1 MPISRLFGLALLL
14 GGVLLLAAT
23 ARAQAPVTDWAKLG
37 RYAAANQQLPPPSA
51 GRPRVVLMGNS
62 ITDFWPKTDS
72 TFFAGKTYE
81 YIGRGIS
88 GQVSGHML
96 LRFWPDVI
104 ALQPKVAVILSGIND
119 IAENAGPYSQEAT
132 LHNIMAMAELAQA
145 HGIRVVLCSV
155 LPAYDFSWRAGM
167 QPAPKVVALN
177 QQIRAYA
184 DQHHFVYLDYHAAMA
199 DARQGLPAAVAPDGV
214 HPNLAGYRVMEPLL
228 QQAVAQALRRKP

>member
-1 MPISRLFGLALLL
+1 MPLRRL
-14 GGVLLLAAT
+14 LLLAAIGLAT
-23 ARAQAPVTDWAKLG
+23 SARAQAPVADWAKLA
-37 RYAAANQQLPPPSA
+37 RYADANQRLPAPSA
-51 GRPRVVLMGNS
+51 ARPRVVLMGNS

-72 TFFAGKTYE
+72 AFFAGKTYE
-81 YIGRGIS
+81 YVGRGIS

-132 LHNIMAMAELAQA
+132 LHNIMAMAELAMA

-155 LPAYDFSWRAGM
+155 LPAYDFPWRAGM

-177 QQIRAYA
+177 QQIKAYA
-184 DQHHFVYLDYHAAMA
+184 DQHHLVYLDYHTAMA
-199 DARQGLPAAVAPDGV
+199 DARQGLPAALAPDGV

-228 QQAVAQALRRKP
+228 LRATAEALRRK

>member
-1 MPISRLFGLALLL
+1 M
-14 GGVLLLAAT
+14 LLAAT
-23 ARAQAPVTDWAKLG
+23 ARAQAPVADWAKLA
-37 RYAAANQQLPPPSA
+37 RYAEANQRLPAPTA
-51 GRPRVVLMGNS
+51 ARPRVVLMGNS
-62 ITDFWPKTDS
+62 ITDFWPKIDS

-96 LRFWPDVI
+96 LRLWPDVI

-184 DQHHFVYLDYHAAMA
+184 DQHHFVYLDYHTAMA
-199 DARQGLPAAVAPDGV
+199 DARQGLPAALAPDGV

>member
-1 MPISRLFGLALLL
+1 
-14 GGVLLLAAT
+14 LLLAAT
-23 ARAQAPVTDWAKLG
+23 ARAQAPVADWAKLA
-37 RYAAANQQLPPPSA
+37 RYAEANQRLPAPTA
-51 GRPRVVLMGNS
+51 ARPRVVLMGNS
-62 ITDFWPKTDS
+62 ITDFWPKIDS

-96 LRFWPDVI
+96 LRLWPDVI

-184 DQHHFVYLDYHAAMA
+184 DQHHFVYLDYHTAMA
-199 DARQGLPAAVAPDGV
+199 DARQGLPAALAPDGV

>member
-1 MPISRLFGLALLL
+1 MPTSRLFGLALLL

-23 ARAQAPVTDWAKLG
+23 ARAQAPVTDWAKLS

-199 DARQGLPAAVAPDGV
+199 DARQGLPAALAPDGV

>member
-1 MPISRLFGLALLL
+1 MGLAT
-14 GGVLLLAAT
+14 A
-23 ARAQAPVTDWAKLG
+23 ARAQAPVADWAKLT
-37 RYAAANQQLPPPSA
+37 RYADANQQLPAPSA
-51 GRPRVVLMGNS
+51 SRPRVVLMGNS

-72 TFFAGKTYE
+72 AFFAGKTYE
-81 YIGRGIS
+81 YVGRGIS

-104 ALQPKVAVILSGIND
+104 ALQPKVVVILSGIND

-155 LPAYDFSWRAGM
+155 LPAYDFPWRAGL

-177 QQIRAYA
+177 QQIKAYA
-184 DQHHFVYLDYHAAMA
+184 DQHHLVYLDYHTAMA
-199 DARQGLPAAVAPDGV
+199 DARQGLPAALAPDGV

-228 QQAVAQALRRKP
+228 LKATADALRRK